1 MNYKGKSQKN
11 TGRES
16 QITLVESHKKIWVK
30 AKLSYYFE
38 TILIIFDNLASVT
51 MASVAMDIFV
61 DLDSVSLH
69 PLHSSRVLG
78 LIKPL
83 LSIWSASTRATMA
96 SATGTIRGGIVGSCL
111 PLIAISVFS
120 RVLRSTVC

>member
-96 SATGTIRGGIVGSCL
+96 SATGTIRGGIMGSCL

>member
-1 MNYKGKSQKN
+1 VNYKGKSQKN

-96 SATGTIRGGIVGSCL
+96 SATGTIRGGIMGSCL